1 MKVKLNKWLEYE
13 AWLGKKLMFE
23 IDKKEI
29 FLGKLCRDDTKVALA
44 HILGVY
50 PMVEMTSREIEK
62 FCLLLSET
70 KNKNKN
76 KQTKK

>member
-1 MKVKLNKWLEYE
+1 MKVKLNRWLGYE

-23 IDKKEI
+23 IDKGEI
-29 FLGKLCRDDTKVALA
+29 FLGELCRDDTQMALA

-50 PMVEMTSREIEK
+50 PMVGMTSKKIEK

-70 KNKNKN
+70 ENKNK
-76 KQTKK
+76 KQK